1 MPRPG
6 GHQKQ
11 PRNKPGK
18 GRHHRPG
25 FGEDAVEQA
34 EHNTLPTQADQ
45 AGSGDEQDEQQQAAG
60 SSSSS
65 IRLAMWDLGQCDKK
79 RCTGTR
85 LVRQGVVGELRLGT
99 PFPGVILS
107 PSGSRV
113 VSREDAPLIRAKG
126 LAVVDCSWNRLE
138 DVPFGRIRG
147 AAPRLLPFFVAANPV
162 NYGRPCKLSCAEA
175 LAAALWICGLQ
186 EESRGIMSRFKWGHS
201 FFSTNAE
208 LLEAYS
214 ECNTAGEVIAAQN
227 AWLQQVTAA
236 GPEWPSSGSE
246 DEGEDEE
253 GDSEFIEAYDDDGNG
268 EEGDEEGQQQQQ
280 QDGDG
285 GSSQQQQQQLGRLGQ
300 LTLSPAAE
308 AAEAAAAAA
317 ASSSRS
323 KGRGSGQQQQQPSG
337 SGTRH
342 QKGDSRKGYLDDSM
356 LPPSQSE
363 SEEEEEEDV
372 AAGAIEEGE
381 QQ

>member
-1 MPRPG
+1 MHG
-6 GHQKQ
+6 
-11 PRNKPGK
+11 N
-18 GRHHRPG
+18 
-25 FGEDAVEQA
+25 
-34 EHNTLPTQADQ
+34 
-45 AGSGDEQDEQQQAAG
+45 
-60 SSSSS
+60 S
-65 IRLAMWDLGQCDKK
+65 IGLWIDRI
-79 RCTGTR
+79 
-85 LVRQGVVGELRLGT
+85 GV
-99 PFPGVILS
+99 
-107 PSGSRV
+107 
-113 VSREDAPLIRAKG
+113 A
-126 LAVVDCSWNRLE
+126 
-138 DVPFGRIRG
+138 
-147 AAPRLLPFFVAANPV
+147 
-162 NYGRPCKLSCAEA
+162 
-175 LAAALWICGLQ
+175 WICGLQ

-214 ECNTAGEVIAAQN
+214 QCNTAGEVIAAQN

-285 GSSQQQQQQLGRLGQ
+285 GSSQQQQQQQQLGRLGQ

-317 ASSSRS
+317 ASSSSSSSSSRS